1 MTRTALFGD
10 SYIKRL
16 GRFCDHFLGIPGDC
30 SFYGVGGMRADSI
43 NKEALRRL
51 IEFHPHTVCVCLGG
65 NDISTSSTPKK
76 TYEDII
82 EFVKLLENSGVNTVY
97 VCEIM
102 TRGKFLKTPGL
113 DKKTFDKKRKLINDH
128 LRKKF
133 GQRYLSFPDIHFPKH
148 YDRDGVH
155 LSETTTSNSGMKK
168 FQCRLARVMCRH

>member
-10 SYIKRL
+10 SYIKRQ

-30 SFYGVGGMRADSI
+30 SFYGVGGMRTDSI

-51 IEFHPHTVCVCLGG
+51 FEFHPHTVCVCLGG

-76 TYEDII
+76 SYEDII

-102 TRGKFLKTPGL
+102 MRGKFLKTPGL

-133 GQRYLSFPDIHFPKH
+133 GQRYLKFSRHPPSSILWQRWFSFK
-148 YDRDGVH
+148 RDNNFEFRDEEILVSF
-155 LSETTTSNSGMKK
+155 SESY
-168 FQCRLARVMCRH
+168 V